1 MQAKAKT
8 HRLKK
13 LLLRL
18 LEPMMQFP
26 FQFRLLCTSIVLENS
41 GRAEESE
48 RCNSSVYSGLVTLNS
63 VNEEVSLLNCIL

>member
-1 MQAKAKT
+1 M
-8 HRLKK
+8 HP
-13 LLLRL
+13 L
-18 LEPMMQFP
+18 LED
-26 FQFRLLCTSIVLENS
+26 S